1 MPSTELQF
9 AFPDDIESPP
19 AKMVYLYLA
28 SYGEAT
34 VSELRDGLD
43 LSTLSVLTLL
53 ETLESNGLVRREE
66 TGYRL
71 ASSTA

>member
-1 MPSTELQF
+1 MPSPELQF
-9 AFPDDIESPP
+9 TFPDDIESQP
-19 AKMVYLYLA
+19 AKLVYLYLA

-34 VSELRDGLD
+34 ASELRDSLD
-43 LSTLSVLTLL
+43 LSTLAALTLL
-53 ETLESNGLVRREE
+53 QTLESNGLVRREE